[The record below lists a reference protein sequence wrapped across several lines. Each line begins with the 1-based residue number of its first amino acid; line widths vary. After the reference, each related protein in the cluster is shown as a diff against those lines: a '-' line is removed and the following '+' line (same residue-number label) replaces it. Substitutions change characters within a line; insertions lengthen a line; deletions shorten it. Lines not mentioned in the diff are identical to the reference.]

1 MISVKEQAKLVI
13 DDMPEDVSIDEIIQ
27 ELAFRIMIDQ
37 GLEDS
42 DHNRIISDSQLE
54 QEIEQWQRSIGHKK
68 PRLA

>member
-27 ELAFRIMIDQ
+27 ELAFRIMIDK

-42 DHNRIISDSQLE
+42 DHNRIISDDQLE
-54 QEIEQWQRSIGHKK
+54 QEIEQW
-68 PRLA
+68 

>member
-42 DHNRIISDSQLE
+42 DQNRIISDSQLE
-54 QEIEQWQRSIGHKK
+54 QEIEQW
-68 PRLA
+68 

>member
-1 MISVKEQAKLVI
+1 MPGRISMISVKEQAKLAI

-42 DHNRIISDSQLE
+42 DQNRIISDAQME
-54 QEIEQWQRSIGHKK
+54 QEIEQW
-68 PRLA
+68 